1 MSGAVTGIN
10 QATFGK
16 LIDQAREQPDD
27 PGKWL
32 MEQLMALGPEQA
44 RTFDDIANAYI
55 SLANQYG
62 LQLTASV
69 MDRDGHSGVCFLK
82 FQEWLVDQGKA
93 VYMSALKDPDSLAD
107 APNYRDNGQ
116 FHYLHNMGAKAYRAL
131 TGRTAAQDR
140 DPAGYRVLKMELA
153 RDIVYGGGV
162 NRFRTRADALSYLPR
177 VCARYLAPVDIEVL
191 ARSRERTENRAASQ
205 FQTAQESEGSEYT
218 LKLYTTLH
226 VEVTESGP
234 GYQQSMQLPDPD
246 NWMDWPDPKRIK
258 AYHRA
263 VLDAITADPPAKDMT
278 AVFQADL
285 QGLSAFRELAGKID
299 SMVQTVED
307 VDGKFFGV
315 TVCRIKSGLDAIE
328 AAMLKEYCRALN
340 DENLELKEFYCPP
353 SNYHD
358 HLEVEIWRDKDQFIF
373 TRQEIKRPPLRK
385 PKQRS
390 AQKGKKG
397 KEREQR

>member
-1 MSGAVTGIN
+1 MSMFEMDRDAFWT
-10 QATFGK
+10 
-16 LIDQAREQPDD
+16 LIGQAREQLDD

-44 RTFDDIANAYI
+44 RKFDDIANAYI

-69 MDRDGHSGVCFLK
+69 MDRDGYSGVCFLK

-93 VYMSALKDPDSLAD
+93 VYLSTLKGPDSLAD

-116 FHYLHNMGAKAYRAL
+116 YHYLHKMGAKAYQTL

-153 RDIVYGGGV
+153 RDIVYGGGI

-191 ARSRERTENRAASQ
+191 ARSRERAEDRAAPQ
-205 FQTAQESEGSEYT
+205 HQTAQEGEGGGYT
-218 LKLYTTLH
+218 LKLYTPLH

-234 GYQQSMQLPDPD
+234 GYQQSIQLPDPED
-246 NWMDWPDPKRIK
+246 WMAWTDPSRIK

-263 VLDAITADPPAKDMT
+263 VLDTITADPPAKDMT
-278 AVFQADL
+278 AVFQSDL
-285 QGLSAFRELAGKID
+285 QGLPAFRELAGKID
-299 SMVQTVED
+299 SIVQTVED

-315 TVCRIKSGLDAIE
+315 TACRIKGGLDAIE

-340 DENLELKEFYCPP
+340 DEGLEIKEFYCPP
-353 SNYHD
+353 SKYHD
-358 HLEVEIWRDKDQFIF
+358 HLEVEIWCDKDQFIF
-373 TRQEIKRPPLRK
+373 TRQEMKRTLLRK
-385 PKQRS
+385 PKQRA
-390 AQKGKKG
+390 AQKGQKG
-397 KEREQR
+397 KGREQR